1 MLHEGDSEGVFC
13 YTTEMNDGMSEGERT
28 PLSTEP
34 YKGVRDF
41 YPADW
46 AKLQYAFGVMRTVLA
61 RRGFEEY
68 AASPL
73 ERAELYESKT
83 SEEIVNEQTYTFT
96 DRGERRV
103 TLRPEMTPTLARMVA
118 AKRRELV
125 FPVRWFSIPNVF
137 RYERPQRG
145 RLREHYQLNADI
157 LGIAEAAADGEIIV
171 IASELLRAFGAQDA
185 DFSIRVSSRTLLSA
199 ASHALALSE
208 HEMAGYMALLDR
220 KNKMSSEEFETAR
233 AAFRRNGTDPLE
245 LIEAGT
251 DESVDAELKK
261 IEGLLQAFSERGVT
275 NVTFDPTIV
284 RGFLYYTGIVFEVF
298 DTNPENTRS
307 LFGGG
312 RYDNLVSIFG
322 GEPIPAVGFGMG
334 DVTLLDF
341 LETHHLLPKHL
352 TGAPH
357 LFIGTPSEEDI
368 AAAHRYAEQLRMQGV
383 NVLVNGSGKALG
395 DQIKEAVR
403 RSIPYFLAYGS
414 TEASTGQVTLKV
426 LTENAEE
433 KLSAVQVAQFIAE
446 RLGASRSKREHN

>member
-1 MLHEGDSEGVFC
+1 MTSRE
-13 YTTEMNDGMSEGERT
+13 

-46 AKLQYAFGVMRTVLA
+46 AKLDYAFGVIRTQLK

-96 DRGERRV
+96 DRGDRRV

-125 FPVRWFSIPNVF
+125 FPLRWFSIPNVF

-157 LGIAEAAADGEIIV
+157 LGIADEKADGEIIV
-171 IASELLRAFGAQDA
+171 IASEILRAFGAQDS
-185 DFSIRVSSRTLLSA
+185 DFSIRVSSRTLLA
-199 ASHALALSE
+199 AAAEALGLSE
-208 HEMAGYMALLDR
+208 GEMAGYSALLDR
-220 KNKMSSEEFETAR
+220 KNKMSGAEFEEAR
-233 AAFRRNGTDPLE
+233 AAYRNNGTDPLE

-251 DESVDAELKK
+251 DATVDAELKK
-261 IEGLLQAFSERGVT
+261 VEALLQAFSERGMT

-298 DTNPENTRS
+298 DTDPENTRS

-312 RYDNLVSIFG
+312 RYDNLVALFG

-334 DVTLLDF
+334 DVTLIDF
-341 LETHHLLPKHL
+341 LETHNLLPKHL
-352 TGAPH
+352 TGAPD
-357 LFIGTPSEEDI
+357 LFIGTPAETDI
-368 AAAHRYAEQLRMQGV
+368 PAAQAYAETLRAGGA
-383 NVLVNGSGKALG
+383 NVLVNVTGKALG
-395 DQIKEAVR
+395 DQVKEAVR
-403 RSIPYFLAYGS
+403 RQIPYFLAYGAQ
-414 TEASTGQVTLKV
+414 EAESGMVTLKV
-426 LTENAEE
+426 LAESKEEPLATER
-433 KLSAVQVAQFIAE
+433 VAAFITDQ
-446 RLGASRSKREHN
+446 K